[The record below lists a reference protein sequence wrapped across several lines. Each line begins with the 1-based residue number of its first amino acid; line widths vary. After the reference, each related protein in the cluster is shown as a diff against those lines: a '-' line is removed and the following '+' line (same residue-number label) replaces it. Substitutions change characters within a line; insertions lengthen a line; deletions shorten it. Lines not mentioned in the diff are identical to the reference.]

1 MFGESKR
8 PCFQFASYTR
18 TRHTFNHNPSIAA
31 MFSGDT
37 DGFDVFDEDNREDF
51 SHLTPSTKPTTPRQ
65 PRQHA
70 ASQRPPSAKG
80 KLADRQVRDMEDH
93 MQDPDN
99 NNEFRHSRTQSEDDV
114 DMDTDTERLLS
125 PANGIVPTITDDF
138 EEDLQREVAYVPGLM
153 AATEGENV
161 ILSHQVLFF

>member
-1 MFGESKR
+1 
-8 PCFQFASYTR
+8 
-18 TRHTFNHNPSIAA
+18 
-31 MFSGDT
+31 
-37 DGFDVFDEDNREDF
+37 
-51 SHLTPSTKPTTPRQ
+51 
-65 PRQHA
+65 
-70 ASQRPPSAKG
+70 
-80 KLADRQVRDMEDH
+80 